1 MDYVPLGQAVEECRE
16 PALLGIGSG
25 EPIDGAILSVIDR
38 PMLITAMELILG
50 GTGSN
55 PGEGGTALT
64 GIELRFGRR
73 LSAMVMTELNRSLGV
88 ICPAEVELDRIET
101 DTGSINIGKNSSL
114 CARLELRA
122 ELAGQA
128 AELALIMPYDGLAP
142 IREQL
147 GKLFYGERDQ
157 ADNPWKEILD
167 RQVRKARVNLEV
179 VMAERAFALHK
190 IMGWKPGDV
199 LNVGIKEGEDATLV
213 CADEP
218 MFEVSLGKRNNG
230 FIAVQVTK
238 KHTSSKETEHVVSD
252 H

>member
-1 MDYVPLGQAVEECRE
+1 
-16 PALLGIGSG
+16 
-25 EPIDGAILSVIDR
+25 
-38 PMLITAMELILG
+38 
-50 GTGSN
+50 
-55 PGEGGTALT
+55 
-64 GIELRFGRR
+64 
-73 LSAMVMTELNRSLGV
+73 
-88 ICPAEVELDRIET
+88 
-101 DTGSINIGKNSSL
+101 
-114 CARLELRA
+114 
-122 ELAGQA
+122 
-128 AELALIMPYDGLAP
+128 
-142 IREQL
+142 
-147 GKLFYGERDQ
+147 LFYGERDQ

-179 VMAERAFALHK
+179 VMAECAFALHK